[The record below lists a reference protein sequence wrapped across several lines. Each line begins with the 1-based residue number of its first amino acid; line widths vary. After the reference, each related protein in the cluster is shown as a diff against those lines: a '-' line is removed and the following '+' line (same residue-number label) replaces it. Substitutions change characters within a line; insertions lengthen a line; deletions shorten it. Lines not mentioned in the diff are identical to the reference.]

1 MKKYIL
7 VGKYSILIS
16 LIIGIC
22 ITFLVYFLFR
32 ESISFLQ
39 VLLLIFF
46 LITFVWLAFTGLKKI
61 VNILHLTILHS
72 KISTTSQQGI
82 IILNKNFQTIY
93 VNKSAEQITGYTKK
107 ELLGKNPDDIISAK
121 KNNIEKINKINKIKK
136 SGNLYSYKKID
147 ITNIRKNGEEYIV
160 EIYGNH
166 FINRKNKSIFIFSA
180 FNDVTET
187 RKTSAELKE
196 ANRKLHLLSSI
207 DGLTSIANRRIFDE
221 TLKLEWNN
229 CMQNSL
235 PLSLIIYDIDFFKKY
250 NDTYGHLEGDEVLKR
265 VSTTLKNICA
275 NYKYLV
281 ARFGGEEFAVI
292 MSNVISSDAY
302 NFAEKGRNAIYEL
315 LIPHKSSDISKF
327 ITLSGGISTIIPK
340 PNDDINNLIKQADEA
355 LYTAKTSG
363 RNKIQK
369 YHSTIKV
376 I

>member
-1 MKKYIL
+1 M
-7 VGKYSILIS
+7 ILI
-16 LIIGIC
+16 
-22 ITFLVYFLFR
+22 
-32 ESISFLQ
+32 
-39 VLLLIFF
+39 
-46 LITFVWLAFTGLKKI
+46 
-61 VNILHLTILHS
+61 
-72 KISTTSQQGI
+72 
-82 IILNKNFQTIY
+82 
-93 VNKSAEQITGYTKK
+93 
-107 ELLGKNPDDIISAK
+107 
-121 KNNIEKINKINKIKK
+121 
-136 SGNLYSYKKID
+136 
-147 ITNIRKNGEEYIV
+147 
-160 EIYGNH
+160 
-166 FINRKNKSIFIFSA
+166 
-180 FNDVTET
+180 
-187 RKTSAELKE
+187 
-196 ANRKLHLLSSI
+196 
-207 DGLTSIANRRIFDE
+207 
-221 TLKLEWNN
+221 
-229 CMQNSL
+229 
-235 PLSLIIYDIDFFKKY
+235 FFKKY